1 MEQNR
6 AEARESLQVVLQ
18 ALRVGIVAFSLGY
31 YIISEMPQ
39 IRADV
44 FASTLTLHTV
54 TAALGVVYLG
64 YLLAH
69 RRLPGGT
76 PMDWPLALVLVSY
89 ALATAA
95 SVDWRVSLEASL
107 WIVMAVL
114 VFCVLVDTAALRALD
129 LQRGLMLAAA
139 AASFYALWIVGH
151 DYGNWLALARS
162 VDGTINLSNFL
173 PPTVPRVHGVSDH
186 PNILAM
192 TLVLVL
198 PFFTVTLFGAG
209 NRWERAA
216 AGACLFAST
225 LTIFLTLSRGA
236 WLGAIGGLGATL
248 AGVATQRWPGLLPR
262 LRARLRLSR
271 VLMLLLPATLVLV
284 TFLYAASH
292 LESRPQWLFRGSLS
306 PRYDVLSAGFDM
318 LKDRPLLGT
327 GPGTYALLYPEYSG
341 KFPVHAIHSH
351 NGFLQTAI
359 DLGVP
364 GVAAALLLGGA
375 VMGMLWRTFRRGS
388 DVQRLTAVACA
399 AALTGFL
406 IHNLA
411 DAANPWKAP
420 LVALAAVGAIIAR
433 THQEVDG
440 GETGP
445 RLSDPADPP
454 IGRLRRRLMAAL
466 PRAPR
471 ALVLVAILA
480 MFAAWVRLDSAHFY
494 FQRGLSRAQDGRLLE
509 AVEDADRAADM
520 DSHFA
525 IYQLQAG
532 LTEAQAYLADG
543 PASLLSRAIDHL
555 RRGIDLEPRSAIGY
569 ANLAR
574 TLQIAGDAQEAREAA
589 LQARRWAGV
598 DEAVVLAAASVLE
611 DLGYTQDA
619 VEAYAG
625 AVSLNAA
632 LADSLFWQTSSLRR
646 SHYGEILSRSTLALS
661 PCTQGDLLAR
671 ASPGALPPLDK
682 DLPTLAFECA
692 AQVSA
697 SPGNVG
703 LRVQLATILM
713 AQDHYS
719 SAKGHLDYAIARE
732 PDNGAARTALGKWYA
747 AQGDIQEARR
757 QWLLAGQLEDAEGL
771 LLLGDSYPPGQVP
784 KEVIRRAGEQLGSLG
799 SAAQFDLISFLYYR
813 MKFGRASPVVM
824 LLPGDWQQA
833 VPGQYFRMQEAL
845 ARWRG

>member
-1 MEQNR
+1 M
-6 AEARESLQVVLQ
+6 VL
-18 ALRVGIVAFSLGY
+18 LLGY

-39 IRADV
+39 TRADV
-44 FASTLTLHTV
+44 FGSSLTLHTV

-64 YLLAH
+64 YLLVH

-76 PMDWPLALVLVSY
+76 PIDWPLALVLVSY

-95 SVDWRVSLEASL
+95 SVDWRVSLEATL
-107 WIVMAVL
+107 RIVMVVL
-114 VFCVLVDTAALRALD
+114 LFCVLADMAGLRALD
-129 LQRGLMLAAA
+129 LQRSLMLAAA

-151 DYGNWLALARS
+151 DYADWLALARS
-162 VDGTINLSNFL
+162 VDGTINLSNLL

-198 PFFTVTLFGAG
+198 PFFMVTLFGAG
-209 NRWERAA
+209 NRWGRAA
-216 AGACLFAST
+216 AGAGLLASA
-225 LTIFLTLSRGA
+225 LAIFLTLSRGA
-236 WLGAIGGLGATL
+236 WLGAIGGLTVTMGGL
-248 AGVATQRWPGLLPR
+248 ATQRWPRRVPR
-262 LRARLRLSR
+262 LRARLCPSR
-271 VLMLLLPATLVLV
+271 VLALLLLATLVLV
-284 TFLYAASH
+284 TFLYVAAH
-292 LESRPQWLFRGSLS
+292 WEARPQWLFRASLS
-306 PRYDVLSAGFDM
+306 PRYDAMSAGFDM

-327 GPGTYALLYPEYSG
+327 GPDTYALLYPEYSG
-341 KFPVHAIHSH
+341 KFPVQAIHSH

-364 GVAAALLLGGA
+364 GVAAVLLLGGA
-375 VMGMLWRTFRRGS
+375 IMGMLWRTFRRGS

-433 THQEVDG
+433 THQEVGG

-445 RLSDPADPP
+445 RLSGPADRP
-454 IGRLRRRLMAAL
+454 IRRPSRWPMTAL
-466 PRAPR
+466 AGAPR
-471 ALVLVAILA
+471 SLLLVAILA
-480 MFAAWVRLDSAHFY
+480 MFAAWARLDSAHFY

-532 LTEAQAYLADG
+532 LTEGQAYLADG

-574 TLQIAGDAQEAREAA
+574 TLQIAGDAQGAREAA
-589 LQARRWAGV
+589 LQAQRWAGV

-619 VEAYAG
+619 VNVYAA
-625 AVSLNAA
+625 AVSLNAS
-632 LADSLFWQTSSLRR
+632 LADSPFWQTSSLRR
-646 SHYGEILSRSTLALS
+646 SHYGEILSRSALGLS
-661 PCTQGDLLAR
+661 PCTEGDLLAR
-671 ASPGALPPLDK
+671 ASPGARPPLDK
-682 DLPTLAFECA
+682 DLPRLAYECA
-692 AQVSA
+692 TKVAA
-697 SPGNVG
+697 SPGDIG

-713 AQDHYS
+713 AQGNDS
-719 SAKGHLDYAIARE
+719 SAEGHLDYAIARE
-732 PDNGAARTALGKWYA
+732 PDNGAARTALGKWHA
-747 AQGDIQEARR
+747 AQGDVQKARR
-757 QWLLAGQLEDAEGL
+757 QWLLAGQLGDAEGL

-784 KEVIRRAGEQLGSLG
+784 LEVMRRAGEQLGSLG
-799 SAAQFDLISFLYYR
+799 SAVQFDLIGYLYYR